1 MIELKTEYILSN
13 SKIGKQQHS
22 KINSSKKKQH
32 SKIKNTYLAFFYKN
46 YIRRLILFDF
56 GKSTILSNMYLKH
69 IEVSL

>member
-13 SKIGKQQHS
+13 SKIGKQ
-22 KINSSKKKQH
+22 QH